1 MENFK
6 NKMPQMNYRLNFQ
19 RILFVG
25 TGTIYTSVLKYKMQ
39 YIEIIANVINDQ

>member
-6 NKMPQMNYRLNFQ
+6 NKMPQMIYRLNLK

-25 TGTIYTSVLKYKMQ
+25 TGAIYTKYKVQ